1 MFQVNS
7 SNFKAEYGKEL
18 EESYVINPNF
28 IIGHQYAVERILRD
42 LVISLDEAKCY
53 KDICDWAAV
62 SHLYIYDKFHME
74 RDNNMEL
81 VGNWPGYG
89 VINTNDVSHDGI
101 EKLKYFKD
109 GKVLNEHF
117 EVSPVG
123 INLNRDKYSTKRLY
137 GKQEIMLLNL
147 VLV

>member
-1 MFQVNS
+1 
-7 SNFKAEYGKEL
+7 
-18 EESYVINPNF
+18 
-28 IIGHQYAVERILRD
+28 
-42 LVISLDEAKCY
+42 
-53 KDICDWAAV
+53 
-62 SHLYIYDKFHME
+62 
-74 RDNNMEL
+74 MEL